1 MRIYAIG
8 YEVINDSMCFYMYT
22 CKFLSTRQKIDETWY
37 ESLKTQFNISHKN
50 NKSFSGI
57 YFDCI

>member
-1 MRIYAIG
+1 MKVYAIG
-8 YEVINDSMCFYMYT
+8 YDLINNSMCFYIYT
-22 CKFLSTRQKIDETWY
+22 CKFLSTKQKIDENWY
-37 ESLKTQFNISHKN
+37 ETLKKQFNISGKN